1 MVKRFQNRIAESR
14 SSFPVAALLCTLLW
28 GLIGWD
34 NYSMRISYVAVA
46 IATLLMVEFNNANV
60 LIRIYSR
67 MVSCTFL
74 VLMTMSTFNLQD
86 YGIAIVSMCCIGH
99 YLASFRSYQD
109 KNAVGCIFYA
119 YLCLG
124 IASIFNVNILYMLPL
139 FLIVQRTN
147 LLAFSFRI
155 LCSALLGLI
164 CPYWFLTAYCVAF
177 GKLHFLTHHFA
188 PLVQFCEVGDF
199 TLLSLSQ
206 TVCVAFVFVLAIIGA
221 IHFLRNSSSDKIR
234 TRMLYE
240 MFIIVDVFSFTIL
253 AIQPRLFN
261 PLYGIIVINTSPL
274 IAHFIALTHTRWSN
288 IMTIIIILL
297 SVVITIFSAWII

>member
-34 NYSMRISYVAVA
+34 NYSMRISYAAVA

-139 FLIVQRTN
+139 FLIVP
-147 LLAFSFRI
+147 
-155 LCSALLGLI
+155 I
-164 CPYWFLTAYCVAF
+164 CWHSVSGFYVRHYW
-177 GKLHFLTHHFA
+177 
-188 PLVQFCEVGDF
+188 D
-199 TLLSLSQ
+199 
-206 TVCVAFVFVLAIIGA
+206 
-221 IHFLRNSSSDKIR
+221 
-234 TRMLYE
+234 
-240 MFIIVDVFSFTIL
+240 
-253 AIQPRLFN
+253 
-261 PLYGIIVINTSPL
+261 
-274 IAHFIALTHTRWSN
+274 
-288 IMTIIIILL
+288 
-297 SVVITIFSAWII
+297 